1 MAAQVTL
8 GEQQRLF
15 CSLLPK
21 LISYAYGMGYE
32 LTLGDGY
39 RDPKVFGAIGVQQGY
54 GHPKSAHKQRLAIDL
69 NLFKDGVF
77 LETSEAHKFLGEY
90 WKSLHVLNRNG
101 SDFGDA
107 NHYSQIRDGIR

>member
-1 MAAQVTL
+1 MTL
-8 GEQQRLF
+8 SEQQRLF

-21 LISYAYGMGYE
+21 LIGYAYGMGYE

-39 RDPKVFGAIGVQQGY
+39 RDPKVFGNLGESKGY

-69 NLFKDGVF
+69 NLFKDGNY
-77 LETSEAHKFLGEY
+77 LPDTDAHTFLGEY
-90 WKSLHVLNRNG
+90 WKGLHVLNRWG
-101 SDFGDA
+101 GDFGDG